1 MLGTAFPL
9 GHGQRLV
16 ERVNFGPV
24 SAVVEGLVVLV
35 RRVEDMV
42 S

>member
-1 MLGTAFPL
+1 MPVAAFL
-9 GHGQRLV
+9 RLAGRNG
-16 ERVNFGPV
+16 RVGENFGPV